1 MQRGS
6 GHPSSEQWATLFSQW
21 RTLHLLEGTFGAQ
34 VAKSAIHALCLHSG
48 ALLALR
54 DPSVQLGKL
63 TIGGP
68 FWHAT
73 LGSESWRA
81 YQWRWCGRQLSRVAA
96 NKLPRRARQSA
107 RSASR
112 KPAIV
117 MLHALGSVRNDGDV
131 EACGKPIS
139 AWRTLRLSTLSTVP
153 KLRANLSTGSDQRV
167 GNKPSPPALFMRPD
181 SASAPPRA
189 SGSYRLAASW
199 NVARNPGC
207 RALRRQAAQR

>member
-6 GHPSSEQWATLFSQW
+6 GHHVKRTIGHPLFSVTDTTPSW
-21 RTLHLLEGTFGAQ
+21 RNFRGSGRQVSDPRSLPAQ
-34 VAKSAIHALCLHSG
+34 RRATCPP
-48 ALLALR
+48 R
-54 DPSVQLGKL
+54 SVCSTWQADDRW
-63 TIGGP
+63 TV
-68 FWHAT
+68 WHET

-81 YQWRWCGRQLSRVAA
+81 YQRRWCGKQLSRVAA

-112 KPAIV
+112 KPTIV
-117 MLHALGSVRNDGDV
+117 MFHAGFGAERRWCWSLR
-131 EACGKPIS
+131 EAYQRMADI
-139 AWRTLRLSTLSTVP
+139 ARLSTLSIVP
-153 KLRANLSTGSDQRV
+153 KLRPNLSTGSDQRI
-167 GNKPSPPALFMRPD
+167 GNKPSPPALFTRPD

-207 RALRRQAAQR
+207 RALRREAAQR